1 MADFDYYCPTDPF
14 KDEAL
19 RDAMVQSLIFPA
31 ANWETYLRR
40 LGPENMR
47 GLRQAGHTIGS
58 LAAYRT
64 GHWFGGQQVSMGGIA
79 AVGIV
84 PEARGGGAG
93 AELMTGIL
101 RELHEDGIALST
113 LFATTQQLYRKV
125 GYELAGTRHLYELPL
140 SALPR
145 AQRRLPLTPVDMSD
159 PSVFFALNDRRAART
174 AGHLLRTA
182 GLWERLTTVPDH
194 TVYGYLLGPDDEP
207 EGYVIYHQPTDWT
220 PPRRLT
226 IRDVVTETSAA
237 METFWGMIH
246 DHRSIID
253 SVRWYGPANDPLL
266 MGTAEGAFEV
276 IDPEFWMTRIVNVT
290 AALQERGYPDA
301 INAELHLD
309 VKGDDILP
317 ANNARLVLSVSGG
330 RAEVTTGGEGHLA
343 VDIATLA
350 PLFTGLFPATQL
362 AIAGRLSG
370 PADTLLTADQVFA
383 GPEPWM
389 PEGF

>member
-1 MADFDYYCPTDPF
+1 MADFEYYRPADPVN
-14 KDEAL
+14 DVAL

-47 GLRQAGHTIGS
+47 GLKESGRTIAS

-64 GHWFGGQQVSMGGIA
+64 GQWFAGQQVSMGGIA
-79 AVGIV
+79 AVGVV
-84 PEARGGGAG
+84 PEARGSGAG
-93 AELMTGIL
+93 AELMAGIL
-101 RELHEDGIALST
+101 RELPNEGIALST

-125 GYELAGTRHLYELPL
+125 DYELAGTRHLYEVPL
-140 SALPR
+140 AALPR
-145 AQRRLPLTPVDMSD
+145 ATRPLPLTPVDISD
-159 PSVFFALNDRRAART
+159 PSVFFALNDRRASRS

-182 GLWERLTTVPDH
+182 GLWERLTTVPEH
-194 TVYGYLLGPDDEP
+194 TVYGYLFGPRDEP

-226 IRDVVTETSAA
+226 IRDVVTETPAA
-237 METFWGMIH
+237 MESFWGMVH

-253 SVRWYGPANDPLL
+253 SVRWYGPANEPLL
-266 MGTAEGAFEV
+266 MGTAEGAFRV
-276 IDPEFWMTRIVNVT
+276 VDPEYWMTRIVN
-290 AALQERGYPDA
+290 APLALQQRGYPEA
-301 INAELHLD
+301 ITADVHLE
-309 VKGDDILP
+309 VVGDDFLP
-317 ANNARLVLSVSGG
+317 ENNTHLILSVSSG
-330 RAEVTTGGEGHLA
+330 RGETTPGGEGHLV
-343 VDIATLA
+343 VDIGTLA
-350 PLFTGLFPATQL
+350 PLFTGLFSATQL

-370 PADTLLTADQVFA
+370 PADVLRTADQLFA